1 MASGR
6 IKGITIEIDGDSLP
20 LQKALK
26 KVDSSLKD
34 TQTQLKDVNKLLKL
48 DPSNIDLLKQRHE
61 YLGKAVDDT
70 REKLETQRK
79 AMDQL
84 KTAGDTEENQ
94 EQQRRLAR
102 EIMVTENSLKDLEKQ
117 YRNSIPSLEAFSA
130 KTKELSEKTKV
141 LSATAG
147 ALAGSLLANA
157 YNSAKKAD
165 DLATL
170 SAQTGIAVEELQK
183 MQYASN
189 LVDVSVS
196 DMTGSVKK
204 LTMQMG
210 KGADVFDKLGVSI
223 YDSNGEMRNATDV
236 WYESL
241 DALSKISNETERD
254 TISMELFGKSASSLT
269 GIIDD
274 GGQAMK
280 AYGQEAE
287 DLGLVLSGDAVNSAV
302 EFNNQMDLM
311 KERVSMA
318 FFEMGASL
326 ADTLVPAL
334 TTLVEKVTEVVQW
347 FSDLDGTTQTVI
359 LVILGLISAISPVAG
374 LISSITTVVTAL
386 TGAISLL
393 SAPVL
398 LAVGFF
404 GALVV
409 AGVALYQ
416 NWETITQIASET
428 ATYVT
433 EHFSA
438 LWNNLTGIFNS
449 IVESGTTMITNFANG
464 IMSGIEYVT
473 SSIQSIMDGVMST
486 ISGFFTDIYNA
497 GSDIITELGDG
508 IGNSVT
514 SIYESVKSIGS
525 NIVSGVWQGIQDAKD
540 AFFSNISGFFSGL
553 VDSAKATL
561 GIHSPSTVFAE
572 IGKNSALGYVEGME
586 NILKDYNPAIS
597 MIGSA
602 PTASYQYTNNITLN
616 GQYQER
622 DGYNIALSV
631 DRWLGARI

>member
-1 MASGR
+1 MAGGGR

-70 REKLETQRK
+70 KTKLETQKK
-79 AMDQL
+79 AMEQL
-84 KTAGDTEENQ
+84 KSAGDTEENQ

-102 EIMVTENSLKDLEKQ
+102 EIMTTENSLKDLEKQ
-117 YRNSIPSLEAFSA
+117 YRSSIPALEAFGAKSA
-130 KTKELSEKTKV
+130 EIAEKTKAI
-141 LSATAG
+141 SATAG
-147 ALAGSLLANA
+147 ALAGGLLANA

-223 YDSNGEMRNATDV
+223 YDSNGELRSANDV

-241 DALSKISNETERD
+241 EALSKITNETERD
-254 TISMELFGKSASSLT
+254 ALSMELFGKSASSLT

-274 GGQAMK
+274 GGKAMQE
-280 AYGQEAE
+280 YGQQAE

-318 FFEMGASL
+318 FMEMGASL

-334 TTLVEKVTEVVQW
+334 SALVEKVTEVVQW
-347 FSDLDGTTQTVI
+347 FSDLDGSTQTVI
-359 LVILGLISAISPVAG
+359 LVILGLITAISPVAG

-409 AGVALYQ
+409 AGVALYK
-416 NWETITQIASET
+416 NWDKVKSMATETYNVVAEKFG
-428 ATYVT
+428 AMKDAVT
-433 EHFSA
+433 GA
-438 LWNNLTGIFNS
+438 INKIKD
-449 IVESGTTMITNFANG
+449 V
-464 IMSGIEYVT
+464 
-473 SSIQSIMDGVMST
+473 
-486 ISGFFTDIYNA
+486 ISGFSWKLPDLKLPHFSITGGFSLNPPSVPHISVEWYKRAYQNAIMFKDPTVLATPYGYKGFGDGSGSELVIGTDTLMNMINA
-497 GSDIITELGDG
+497 SNSSKTGELGRITNLLEVIASNG
-508 IGNSVT
+508 MTVT
-514 SIYESVKSIGS
+514 LQGDARQIFKVVRTENTKFKGSTGKS
-525 NIVSGVWQGIQDAKD
+525 
-540 AFFSNISGFFSGL
+540 AFN
-553 VDSAKATL
+553 
-561 GIHSPSTVFAE
+561 
-572 IGKNSALGYVEGME
+572 Y
-586 NILKDYNPAIS
+586 
-597 MIGSA
+597 
-602 PTASYQYTNNITLN
+602 
-616 GQYQER
+616 
-622 DGYNIALSV
+622 
-631 DRWLGARI
+631 

>member
-70 REKLETQRK
+70 KTKLETQKK
-79 AMDQL
+79 AMEQL
-84 KTAGDTEENQ
+84 KSAGDTEENQ

-102 EIMVTENSLKDLEKQ
+102 EIMVTESSLKDLEKQ

-130 KTKELSEKTKV
+130 KTKEISEKTKV

-223 YDSNGEMRNATDV
+223 YDSNGELRSANDV

-241 DALSKISNETERD
+241 EALSKITNETERD
-254 TISMELFGKSASSLT
+254 ALSMELFGKSASSLT

-280 AYGQEAE
+280 EYGQQAE

-318 FFEMGASL
+318 FMEMGASL

-334 TTLVEKVTEVVQW
+334 TTLVDKVTEVVTW
-347 FSDLDGTTQTVI
+347 FSDLDGSTQA
-359 LVILGLISAISPVAG
+359 VILGVLAFISAISPVAG

-409 AGVALYQ
+409 AGVALYK
-416 NWETITQIASET
+416 NWDTIKSMAIETYNVVAEKFG
-428 ATYVT
+428 AMKDAV
-433 EHFSA
+433 
-438 LWNNLTGIFNS
+438 
-449 IVESGTTMITNFANG
+449 SGAINK
-464 IMSGIEYVT
+464 IKEV
-473 SSIQSIMDGVMST
+473 
-486 ISGFFTDIYNA
+486 ISGFSWKLPDLKLPHFSITGGFSLNPPSVPHISVEWYKKAYQNAIMFKDPTVLATPYGLKGFGDGSGSELVIGTDTLMNMINA
-497 GSDIITELGDG
+497 SNGAKNGELGRITNLLEVIASNG
-508 IGNSVT
+508 MTVT
-514 SIYESVKSIGS
+514 LQGDARQIFKVVRTENTKFKGSTGKS
-525 NIVSGVWQGIQDAKD
+525 
-540 AFFSNISGFFSGL
+540 AFN
-553 VDSAKATL
+553 
-561 GIHSPSTVFAE
+561 
-572 IGKNSALGYVEGME
+572 Y
-586 NILKDYNPAIS
+586 
-597 MIGSA
+597 
-602 PTASYQYTNNITLN
+602 
-616 GQYQER
+616 
-622 DGYNIALSV
+622 
-631 DRWLGARI
+631 